1 MMFPKPL
8 KRQKERNLYN
18 SLRTGKKP
26 KKQLSA
32 WKEGL
37 LSHHKRKSELGEEEN
52 AVTLALAYKL
62 CKECGVGGLFPART
76 MNCKSCGAK
85 GTMLNKPEMLAE
97 TKERN
102 CECGCGETVYS
113 PTRFV
118 SGHNGKL
125 KSKPG
130 TYRRDG
136 RAYTMTACSV
146 CSQKIERRVDN
157 LAGNNY
163 CSPECQTIGQ
173 KNYYEEHPEKKVAA
187 IEKLKTGMI
196 RNCKQCQ
203 SEFYV
208 SQSYFKKGG
217 GKFCSRK
224 CCTKWQIDHP
234 RKNFIGSADNSGEKN
249 GRYKHGKRIG
259 GHISK
264 PKVRK
269 AVIERD
275 KGNWCSICGVP
286 GPGLHLH
293 RVIYGSQ
300 GGKYE
305 VDNCIL
311 LCAEHH
317 DIVHSNKRVWQPL
330 LLDYLKANDVN
341 KPLIGGKPI
350 RDLGYG
356 FFDD

>member
-1 MMFPKPL
+1 MFPKPE
-8 KRQKERNLYN
+8 KRQRDKSPYN
-18 SLRTGKKP
+18 SLRGPKKP
-26 KKQLSA
+26 KKPQPA

-37 LSHHKRKSELGEEEN
+37 LSHHKTSAELE
-52 AVTLALAYKL
+52 
-62 CKECGVGGLFPART
+62 KE
-76 MNCKSCGAK
+76 
-85 GTMLNKPEMLAE
+85 
-97 TKERN
+97 
-102 CECGCGETVYS
+102 
-113 PTRFV
+113 
-118 SGHNGKL
+118 
-125 KSKPG
+125 
-130 TYRRDG
+130 D
-136 RAYTMTACSV
+136 
-146 CSQKIERRVDN
+146 
-157 LAGNNY
+157 
-163 CSPECQTIGQ
+163 
-173 KNYYEEHPEKKVAA
+173 
-187 IEKLKTGMI
+187 
-196 RNCKQCQ
+196 
-203 SEFYV
+203 
-208 SQSYFKKGG
+208 
-217 GKFCSRK
+217 
-224 CCTKWQIDHP
+224 
-234 RKNFIGSADNSGEKN
+234 
-249 GRYKHGKRIG
+249 

-264 PKVRK
+264 AKVRK

-330 LLDYLKANDVN
+330 LLNYLKASDVN